1 MQDRED
7 SGRIVVDASAGFGRV
22 TVGDDHLA
30 ERQFAGV
37 AHGAAEVAAPFVIV
51 RPEIVA
57 MTLVAMVK
65 TWMRSS
71 PLTVMTWFRTF
82 KRHVLVDVDRSTGLD
97 EGNRAGEAFL
107 EIDDPSVRSIEDGL
121 PE

>member
-1 MQDRED
+1 MITWL
-7 SGRIVVDASAGFGRV
+7 SVNSPASRMAPPKSP
-22 TVGDDHLA
+22 
-30 ERQFAGV
+30 
-37 AHGAAEVAAPFVIV
+37 APFVIV

-71 PLTVMTWFRTF
+71 PLTVMTCVRTF